1 MAESMRWVG
10 LDVHAQ
16 QTVATVFC
24 PGTGE
29 IEQRRIE
36 GRPVAVVDWMV
47 DLPRPVRAVYEAGPT
62 GYGLARAAAGRGLRH
77 DRDWVGA
84 DRRDSGN
91 HPHA

>member
-1 MAESMRWVG
+1 MAERMRWVG

-36 GRPVAVVDWMV
+36 VRPVAVVDWLV
-47 DLPRPVRAVYEAGPT
+47 DLPRPVRAVYG
-62 GYGLARAAAGRGLRH
+62 
-77 DRDWVGA
+77 GA
-84 DRRDSGN
+84 DRVRARAGGDRARAGRRDLRAR
-91 HPHA
+91 PHRPPSERSDQD